1 MDYNAVKM
9 FIAVVQTGS
18 LSSAAVRLGMP
29 LPTLSRKVAELEADL
44 KVQLLER
51 TAKGCRPTEAGSRL
65 FEEASGGIEL
75 LQEAEQAIMS
85 EQARL
90 VGRLR
95 LSLPQ
100 SFEPWWDLL
109 AKFQRSHPDIQ
120 INVYSTERR
129 VDLLAD
135 GVDVALRVGPIADDT
150 VVARHMLTFRH
161 ILVASPKLLATC
173 NGLGGPQ
180 DILRLPC
187 AAWGSTLDAQ
197 PTWTL
202 GGQPQ
207 RIEATF
213 TANDYVHL
221 RTRAIAG
228 DVVTELPSFLAAEY
242 LNSGD
247 LVEVLPEHPFP
258 QTPLHLIYRRQRH
271 PSTIVRA
278 YLDFCSANIA
288 VVESSCWATPHR

>member
-1 MDYNAVKM
+1 MDYNAVRM
-9 FIAVVQTGS
+9 FVAVAQTGS
-18 LSSAAVRLGMP
+18 LSSAATRLGVP
-29 LPTLSRKVAELEADL
+29 LPTLSRKVSELEASL

-65 FEEASGGIEL
+65 FEQASGGIDL
-75 LQEAEQAIMS
+75 LEDAERAILCDQEQ
-85 EQARL
+85 L

-109 AKFQRSHPDIQ
+109 ALFQRAYPGIQ

-135 GVDVALRVGPIADDT
+135 GVDVALRVGAIGDET
-150 VVARHMLTFRH
+150 VVARHMLTYRH
-161 ILVASPKLLATC
+161 ILVASPRHLSAHISPKV
-173 NGLGGPQ
+173 PD

-197 PTWTL
+197 PFWTL
-202 GGQPQ
+202 GGQKQ
-207 RIEATF
+207 RINATF
-213 TANDYVHL
+213 TVNDYLHL
-221 RTRAIAG
+221 RARAIAG
-228 DVVTELPSFLAAEY
+228 DVATELPAFLAANA
-242 LNSGD
+242 LKSGD
-247 LVEVLPEHPFP
+247 LVELLPEYPFP
-258 QTPLHLIYRRQRH
+258 ETALHLVYKRQRY
-271 PSTIVRA
+271 PSTVVRA

-288 VVESSCWATPHR
+288 TVEASCQVTS